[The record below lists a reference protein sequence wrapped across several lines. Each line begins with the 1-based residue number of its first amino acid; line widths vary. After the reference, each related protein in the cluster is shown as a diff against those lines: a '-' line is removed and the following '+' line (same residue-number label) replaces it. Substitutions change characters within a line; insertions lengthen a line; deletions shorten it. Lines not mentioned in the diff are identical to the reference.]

1 MNARERLDNIKAM
14 LGVKT
19 DAELSVLLKTK
30 KSNIDSWIKRD
41 KIPEKWELFIRQ
53 MPYTN
58 IINGNENIQISG
70 QHNIISNNAN
80 TEYEELFELIKEYA
94 TPKMIKDF
102 KEKLLKIKEINEN
115 WWNKSSTSQKRENF

>member
-53 MPYTN
+53 IPYKSSVAIGDHNVQITGEGN
-58 IINGNENIQISG
+58 IVSG
-70 QHNIISNNAN
+70 VVDTQYA
-80 TEYEELFELIKEYA
+80 ELFELIKNYA
-94 TPKMIKDF
+94 TPKIIKDL
-102 KEKLLKIKEINEN
+102 KEKLLKIKEIYES
-115 WWNKSSTSQKRENF
+115 WYQQSC